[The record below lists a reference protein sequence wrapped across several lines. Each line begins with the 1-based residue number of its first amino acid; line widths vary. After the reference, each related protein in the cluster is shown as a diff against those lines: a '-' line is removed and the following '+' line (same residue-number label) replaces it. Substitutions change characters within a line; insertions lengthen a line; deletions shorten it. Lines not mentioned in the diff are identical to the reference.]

1 MGFNELKANDIPS
14 FHVIWHDLCIRLPRI
29 RRMQH
34 DASKRPAPGASMTTT
49 NTYSNQTI
57 DQARHAQGVRGPWR
71 EQALSTALVCLG
83 VAYALSWVEMGLA
96 LMTGPGEPVAAM
108 IASRALVGG
117 LYACVAFRLQWARWI
132 TVVLGF
138 ASVALVGPMLGAEWR
153 AFPAAA
159 LVTGAVLV
167 FKLAA
172 SILLLSPDASHR
184 TR

>member
-1 MGFNELKANDIPS
+1 
-14 FHVIWHDLCIRLPRI
+14 
-29 RRMQH
+29 
-34 DASKRPAPGASMTTT
+34 MTTT

-57 DQARHAQGVRGPWR
+57 DQARRAHGARGAWR
-71 EQALSTALVCLG
+71 EQALSSTALVCLG
-83 VAYALSWVEMGLA
+83 LAYALSWVEMGLA
-96 LMTGPGEPVAAM
+96 LMTGPGEPVAAL

-138 ASVALVGPMLGAEWR
+138 ASVVLVGPMLGAEWR

>member
-1 MGFNELKANDIPS
+1 
-14 FHVIWHDLCIRLPRI
+14 
-29 RRMQH
+29 
-34 DASKRPAPGASMTTT
+34 MTTT

-57 DQARHAQGVRGPWR
+57 DQACHAQGARGTWR
-71 EQALSTALVCLG
+71 EQALSTAFVCLG
-83 VAYALSWVEMGLA
+83 PAYALSWVEMGLT
-96 LMTGPGEPVAAM
+96 LMTGPGEPIAAL

-117 LYACVAFRLQWARWI
+117 LYVCVAFRLQWARWI

-138 ASVALVGPMLGAEWR
+138 ASVVLVDPMLGAEWR

-172 SILLLSPDASHR
+172 SIFLLSPNASHR

>member
-1 MGFNELKANDIPS
+1 
-14 FHVIWHDLCIRLPRI
+14 
-29 RRMQH
+29 MQH
-34 DASKRPAPGASMTTT
+34 DASKIQAAGAGMNTT
-49 NTYSNQTI
+49 NSYSNEALRQVQQIQQT
-57 DQARHAQGVRGPWR
+57 HGVRAQWR

-83 VAYALSWVEMGLA
+83 LAYAFSWAEMGLA
-96 LMTGPGEPVAAM
+96 LMTGPGEPIAAL
-108 IASRALVGG
+108 IASRALIGG
-117 LYACVAFRLQWARWI
+117 LYLCVAFRLQWARWI

-138 ASVALVGPMLGAEWR
+138 ASVVLVGPMLGAEWR
-153 AFPAAA
+153 AIPVAA